1 MNYKISHPTKII
13 NCEINLPSSK
23 SISNRLLIIRALCDD
38 DFDIINLSESN
49 DTKYLKNALKSNKN
63 EIYVGDAGTSFRF
76 LTSFF
81 AIQNNKNIC
90 LNGNQR
96 MKERPIK
103 ILVDVLIKLGAKI
116 KYTENKN
123 FPPLKISGSKIKGGI
138 IELDGSISSQFVSSI
153 LLIAPLLENGI
164 ELLLKGK
171 IASKSYIE
179 MTLKIMKIF
188 GISYSWYNNVIRINK
203 QQYIPTDYIIESD
216 WSSAS
221 FWFEIAAL
229 SKSCRIKLNGLDK
242 ESLQGDQEII
252 NIFSSFGV
260 KSEFIDGSLFLT
272 KSMNF
277 NLPKN
282 INLINTPDL
291 YQPLKCTIFGLG
303 KNTSLSGTKNLKY
316 KETNRL
322 SAVSKE
328 LKAINNDKIIN
339 TYNDHR
345 MAMSFAPLCL
355 RFGEI
360 KINDIKVVNKSYPN
374 FWNDLQIGGFKI
386 IPSDC

>member
-49 DTKYLKNALKSNKN
+49 DTRFLKNALKSNKN

-81 AIQNNKNIC
+81 AIQNNKNIY
-90 LNGNQR
+90 LNGSQR
-96 MKERPIK
+96 MKERPIQ

>member
-23 SISNRLLIIRALCDD
+23 SISNRLLIIKALCDD
-38 DFDIINLSESN
+38 NFDILNLSECN
-49 DTKYLKNALKSNKN
+49 DTRYLKNALKSNKN
-63 EIYVGDAGTSFRF
+63 EIYVGNAGTSFRF

-81 AIQNNKNIC
+81 AIQNNKIIH
-90 LNGNQR
+90 LNGSKR
-96 MKERPIK
+96 MKERPIQ
-103 ILVDVLIKLGAKI
+103 ILVDILIKLGAKI
-116 KYTENKN
+116 EYKENIN
-123 FPPLKISGSKIKGGI
+123 FPPLKISGSKINGGI
-138 IELDGSISSQFVSSI
+138 IELNGCISSQFISSI
-153 LLIAPLLENGI
+153 LLIAPVLKDGI
-164 ELLLKGK
+164 ELSLKGD
-171 IASKSYIE
+171 IVSKSYIK

-188 GISYSWYNNVIRINK
+188 GISYSWNDNVIKIKK
-203 QQYIPTDYIIESD
+203 QKYIPTDYTIESD

-229 SKSCRIKLNGLDK
+229 SKSCRIKLNGLNK
-242 ESLQGDQEII
+242 KSLQGDQEIM

-260 KSEFIDGSLFLT
+260 KSEFIDGSLILT
-272 KSMNF
+272 KSLKC

-291 YQPLKCTIFGLG
+291 YQPLKCTVYGLG
-303 KNTSLSGTKNLKY
+303 KHTSLLGTKTLKY
-316 KETNRL
+316 KETDRL
-322 SAVSKE
+322 LAVSNE
-328 LKAINNDKIIN
+328 IKAINNDKIIN

-355 RFGEI
+355 KYGEI
-360 KINDIKVVNKSYPN
+360 QINDIKVVNKSYPN

-386 IPSDC
+386 VPLDY

>member
-49 DTKYLKNALKSNKN
+49 DTRFLKNALKSNKN

-81 AIQNNKNIC
+81 AIQNNKNIY
-90 LNGNQR
+90 LNGSQR
-96 MKERPIK
+96 MKERPIQ

-229 SKSCRIKLNGLDK
+229 SKSCSIKLNGLDK
-242 ESLQGDQEII
+242 ESLQGDQEIM

-360 KINDIKVVNKSYPN
+360 QINDIKVVNKSYPN

>member
-23 SISNRLLIIRALCDD
+23 SISNRLLIIRAFCDD
-38 DFDIINLSESN
+38 DFDIINLSESD
-49 DTKYLKNALKSNKN
+49 DTRFLKNALKSNKN

-81 AIQNNKNIC
+81 AIQNNKNIY
-90 LNGNQR
+90 LNGSQR
-96 MKERPIK
+96 MKERPIQ

-303 KNTSLSGTKNLKY
+303 KNTLLSGTKNLKY

-360 KINDIKVVNKSYPN
+360 QINDIKVVNKSYPN

>member
-23 SISNRLLIIRALCDD
+23 SISNRLLIIRAFCDD

-49 DTKYLKNALKSNKN
+49 DTRFLKNALKSNKN

-81 AIQNNKNIC
+81 AIQNNKNIY
-90 LNGNQR
+90 LNGSQR
-96 MKERPIK
+96 MKERPIQ
-103 ILVDVLIKLGAKI
+103 ILVDALIKLGAKI

-303 KNTSLSGTKNLKY
+303 KNTLLSGTKNLKY

-360 KINDIKVVNKSYPN
+360 QINDIKVVNKSYPN

>member
-81 AIQNNKNIC
+81 AIQNNKNIY
-90 LNGNQR
+90 LNGSQR
-96 MKERPIK
+96 MKERPIQ
-103 ILVDVLIKLGAKI
+103 ILVDVLMKLGAKI
-116 KYTENKN
+116 TYTENKN
-123 FPPLKISGSKIKGGI
+123 FPPLKISGSKINGGI

-164 ELLLKGK
+164 ELILKGK

-188 GISYSWYNNVIRINK
+188 GISYSWHNNVIRIKK

-229 SKSCRIKLNGLDK
+229 SKSCSIKLNGLDN
-242 ESLQGDQEII
+242 ESLQGDQEIM
-252 NIFSSFGV
+252 NIFSSFGI
-260 KSEFIDGSLFLT
+260 KSEFIDGSLFLS
-272 KSMNF
+272 KNMNC

-303 KNTSLSGTKNLKY
+303 KNTSLLGTKNLKY

-322 SAVSKE
+322 SAVSQE

-355 RFGEI
+355 RFGEVQ
-360 KINDIKVVNKSYPN
+360 INDIKVVNKSYPN

-386 IPSDC
+386 VPSDC